1 MDGSPSSAWIQVKLA
16 SAAAVTSFA
25 LTMRSDQND
34 RLDAFTL
41 QGSND
46 GNSWSTLYTATDQA
60 SSWTQGTAKTF
71 TV

>member
-1 MDGSPSSAWIQVKLA
+1 MKLA

-46 GNSWSTLYTATDQA
+46 GDSWSTLYNATDQA
-60 SSWTQGTAKTF
+60 SGWGQGVTKTF
-71 TV
+71 IV